1 MFRSSGF
8 LQFDPLPGTKHFVPW
23 WSLLRCEHDIAAY
36 YAWHTNRFGIEVN
49 VANLWGIHISVVKGE
64 EPLHK
69 ELWGKHN
76 GELFNFEYDG
86 MIRFDNGE
94 HAWIDIYSEELA
106 EFRKSLGLIP
116 RNKFHLTIGRLKY
129 TFTKDE

>member
-49 VANLWGIHISVVKGE
+49 VANLWGIHISVVKGDTSFAH
-64 EPLHK
+64 PSLVDY
-69 ELWGKHN
+69 G
-76 GELFNFEYDG
+76 FPRQR
-86 MIRFDNGE
+86 RFD
-94 HAWIDIYSEELA
+94 
-106 EFRKSLGLIP
+106 
-116 RNKFHLTIGRLKY
+116 
-129 TFTKDE
+129 